1 MKKSVRLVLGLFA
14 AFSLAVPA
22 SITPLGIQSAVAATE
37 TVSEAGGTDCTQT
50 VGNATGVEVEKVE
63 VSTVNYCVVKFARVG
78 DTTWTIPAGVSTI
91 DYLVVGGG
99 GGGGAGTDNAH
110 GGGGGG
116 GGGVLT
122 GSIASLSGIVSI
134 GVGDGGAAGTW
145 VGNTNNPSGNGGD
158 SFLADVRA
166 KGGGGGGSYR
176 TLAQVGGSGG
186 GGAPSDVSGRRT
198 GAVGTDDQGTKGGNA
213 LGTSSTLANAGGGGG
228 SGTAGSD
235 GAEGEATGVGGAG
248 GDGREVSIL
257 GAPEV
262 YGGGGGGAGFSSG
275 GSGGSGGGGGGGRHT
290 LFGDAFATAGSG
302 EEGVAGLGGGGGGGM
317 ASDGITGD
325 RAGNRWP
332 GGKGGSGVVIVR
344 YALSTATPTFGTP
357 NPTANGF
364 TVQISNYNANFT
376 WSGSATVGTVVISP
390 TGLVTVTGVPAGTS
404 STVTISVTRS
414 GFATQSANV
423 AASAQAPSGTNTQ
436 APSSPPPSRPSQPPA
451 ASTQAPSGT
460 NTQTPGSR
468 PSSRPSQP
476 PQTQGSAPP
485 SAGTTSRSPIL
496 TAPTSSP
503 SGPVLRNGVIPM
515 PPATPFGT
523 VNGALT
529 PLSIRVTDP
538 NTLDLRA
545 GALSIRVGV
554 TSGNGLVRQGSN
566 GATEVQL
573 RSGGAATVTGTGLAP
588 RANAQVYLLTRGQET
603 RQLANTPT
611 DDAGA
616 FSSEAVFATSLQ
628 DPPIPVG
635 RHTMQVV
642 TLDQQG
648 RQIVVEFAVNIAQ
661 PGPAPEPN
669 RQVGEIPQLTP
680 GQSLATNAGIPEAV
694 TLSVLQDQQQ
704 AFIEGAGWSMAVD
717 VTDSLAGVQEPT
729 PGSLL
734 LELTRGRETRIFGS
748 GFMPSTR
755 ADVWLFS
762 EPTLLGTVEVNG
774 EGNFSGVVTIDD
786 RLVAPGE
793 HTLQL
798 QAIGEDGFVRAV
810 NLGVVV
816 NDEQPVAATE
826 EQARGL
832 MWPLGALGAVAL
844 AAIVGL
850 WLWSRLR
857 RNART

>member
-1 MKKSVRLVLGLFA
+1 MNTGVRLVLGLLA

-22 SITPLGIQSAVAATE
+22 SITPLGVPSAAAATE

-50 VGNATGVEVEKVE
+50 VGNATGVDVEKVE
-63 VSTVNYCVVKFARVG
+63 ISTVNYCVVKFARVG
-78 DTTWTIPAGVSTI
+78 ETTWTIPAGVSTI

-134 GVGDGGAAGTW
+134 GVGAGGEAGTW
-145 VGNTNNPSGNGGD
+145 VGNTNNPAGIGGD

-166 KGGGGGGSYR
+166 KGGGGGGSYF
-176 TLAQVGGSGG
+176 TLAQAGGSGG
-186 GGAPSDVSGRRT
+186 GGAPSNNANRRSG
-198 GAVGTDDQGTKGGNA
+198 AAGTDGQGTEGGNA
-213 LGTSSTLANAGGGGG
+213 LGSSATLANAGGGGG

-248 GDGREVSIL
+248 GDGQEVSIL

-262 YGGGGGGAGFSSG
+262 YGGGGGGAGFTSG
-275 GSGGSGGGGGGGRHT
+275 GAGGGGGGGGGGKHT
-290 LFGDAFATAGSG
+290 DFGDGFAPAGSG
-302 EEGVAGLGGGGGGGM
+302 QDGAAGFGGGGGGGM
-317 ASDGITGD
+317 ASNGITGV
-325 RAGNRWP
+325 RPGNRWP
-332 GGKGGSGVVIVR
+332 GGTGGSGVVIVR

-357 NPTANGF
+357 APTANGF

-404 STVTISVTRS
+404 STVTVSVSRS

-423 AASAQAPSGTNTQ
+423 AASAQA
-436 APSSPPPSRPSQPPA
+436 A
-451 ASTQAPSGT
+451 SGT
-460 NTQTPGSR
+460 NTQTPSSR

-476 PQTQGSAPP
+476 QQTQGSAPP
-485 SAGTTSRSPIL
+485 NAGTATRSPIF
-496 TAPTSSP
+496 TAPTSSA
-503 SGPVLRNGVIPM
+503 SGPVLRNGVVPP

-523 VNGALT
+523 VNGVLT
-529 PLSIRVTDP
+529 PLSSRVTDP
-538 NTLDLRA
+538 NTLDLRT

-554 TSGNGLVRQGSN
+554 TSANGVVRQGSN
-566 GATEVQL
+566 GATEVQV
-573 RSGGAATVTGTGLAP
+573 RSGGAAMVTGTGLAP

-611 DDAGA
+611 DDVGA

-648 RQIVVEFAVNIAQ
+648 RQTVVEFAVNIAQ

-669 RQVGEIPQLTP
+669 RQLGEIPQLTP
-680 GQSLATNAGIPEAV
+680 GQSLATNAGIPEGV
-694 TLSVLQDQQQ
+694 RLSVLQDQQQ

-717 VTDSLAGVQEPT
+717 VSDSLLGVQEPT

-734 LELTRGRETRIFGS
+734 LELTRGKETRISGS

-762 EPTLLGTVEVNG
+762 EPTLLGTVEVDG

-816 NDEQPVAATE
+816 TDLQPAAATAE
-826 EQARGL
+826 EAQGL
-832 MWPLGALGAVAL
+832 MWALWVVIAAVL
-844 AAIVGL
+844 AGVVGF
-850 WLWSRLR
+850 WVWSTRR
-857 RNART
+857 RNSRT